1 MRKRLQTVA
10 SGGEKGL
17 DVCGERPQLESC
29 LQLYHRLH
37 LMMGGEVSRCRGQGG
52 LKSATG
58 HQPRRRCQR
67 AATLT
72 GNVQELF
79 TPHPPSD
86 LLNLPRSPSTVQWS

>member
-1 MRKRLQTVA
+1 MRKWLQTAA

-37 LMMGGEVSRCRGQGG
+37 LMMGGEGSRCGG
-52 LKSATG
+52 LGVLKSATG

-79 TPHPPSD
+79 TPPS
-86 LLNLPRSPSTVQWS
+86 SV